1 MFCDVPYVTYKN
13 ERSKK
18 EKSVFV
24 CTWFNTCRIG
34 FLLWCT
40 DKNNPAGGA
49 V

>member
-1 MFCDVPYVTYKN
+1 MFCDVPYVPYKN

-18 EKSVFV
+18 EKSIFV
-24 CTWFNTCRIG
+24 CTWFG

-40 DKNNPAGGA
+40 DKYDPAGGA